1 MSYRKDFLKL
11 SIGKQRVSFMLS
23 DKERQEIC
31 KELKKQAKG
40 ITHFKIGRRVFG
52 QTKLMNYITF

>member
-31 KELKKQAKG
+31 KELKNKPKE
-40 ITHFKIGRRVFG
+40 
-52 QTKLMNYITF
+52 